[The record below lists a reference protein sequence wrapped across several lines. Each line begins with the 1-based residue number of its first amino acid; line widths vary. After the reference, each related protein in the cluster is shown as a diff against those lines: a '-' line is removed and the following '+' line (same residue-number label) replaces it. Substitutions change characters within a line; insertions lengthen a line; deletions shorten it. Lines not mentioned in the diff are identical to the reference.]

1 MRRIRMLATK
11 RNSARVIRYI
21 DTCDLAARV
30 SSGRSSQLIS
40 SAKTGSITM
49 LSDSCT
55 NTACVLRT
63 PKAYKERESA
73 DMFSIFFA
81 VLVPF
86 FLKNARKNEKPKK
99 MLAIS
104 VSMLFVAIAVSTV
117 AIYHTWRAGLAP
129 SVYILDAKAADAEWR
144 KLWLGDERRTGAP
157 VTRHEVG
164 DVEVRPPSTTSSAVV
179 VDGVLVFS
187 RDKDAAGWVW
197 VRRKRNGALKE

>member
-1 MRRIRMLATK
+1 
-11 RNSARVIRYI
+11 
-21 DTCDLAARV
+21 
-30 SSGRSSQLIS
+30 
-40 SAKTGSITM
+40 
-49 LSDSCT
+49 
-55 NTACVLRT
+55 
-63 PKAYKERESA
+63 
-73 DMFSIFFA
+73 
-81 VLVPF
+81 
-86 FLKNARKNEKPKK
+86 

-104 VSMLFVAIAVSTV
+104 VSMLFVAIAVSCV

-187 RDKDAAGWVW
+187 RDKEAAGWVW
-197 VRRKRNGALKE
+197 VRRKRNGALKEKC